1 MRSLSL
7 RNRTRERFD
16 ALLAFDPGLNQ
27 LLLAAAVMA
36 GVAVSVGAVYL
47 YCQVVHPMWMQAPPG
62 AHLSAAQAAAL
73 GAQHHGE
80 TLLAMLI
87 GGIVGMLAAFA
98 VVDTDRRQLLLTF
111 ALIPVPML
119 ATLALAVQ
127 FTHDRTLGIVC
138 MALVMGVGAYLPK
151 FAPRIGPRAFVLGNM
166 LFIGFLFGF
175 LSRGAVTTADVGPIA
190 GILWFSAAVN
200 LVLKLVVFL
209 PLREGALR
217 RTVRAFFA
225 RGRGVL
231 SAALRLWDAADL
243 RDRERQGFRLHRRLT
258 RLNETA
264 LIADALLGDHA
275 AIADDAHARL
285 FDAELGLQNIGRLA
299 DVLAGA
305 DLPPEVR
312 TAIRDCLAEVLETQV
327 ASVGDGL
334 AVLRRFGTDPDVM
347 REHPL
352 EAGRVIRL
360 ADALVGVQLVAQRW
374 EREITPAVELDA
386 EAAFEPPVTL
396 VFGNLPGSTVVSG
409 AAAVPPGT
417 RRARFGLDRLA
428 QNAIRITVAV
438 AVAAAI
444 GSVLSERRFYWAVLA
459 VFVSY
464 MGANTS
470 GEQVF
475 KAFSRVAGTVVGIF
489 LGSLLAHAIGAST
502 WSLLV
507 VVLALG
513 IGIYFMR
520 ASYALMVIGV
530 TVTVSQLYVQLG
542 EFSNSL
548 LALRLEE
555 TAIGA
560 GVAMLA
566 ALIIFPLRTGAAT
579 RTAARAYYDELHEL
593 LARIAGRLA
602 GDGGD
607 GGEDGQPPLSTLTRS
622 LDSALHQ
629 LRAAAVPLARA
640 PARRDEVRHNLLLYG
655 QAAHHARNL
664 AAQLQRGVDLSGHVV
679 GAARATL
686 ETEDRL
692 VATLAQLLELS
703 VGPYEGAALET
714 EARRAA
720 DLASELRQTGDLL
733 SLALDGDGTAAER
746 QFLRHL
752 ARLDETLAELSDNT
766 TARNAPSTRRPR
778 GPRDPRAHAVGPP
791 AAPPQRVS

>member
-175 LSRGAVTTADVGPIA
+175 LSRGAVTTADIGPIA

-209 PLREGALR
+209 PLRCGALR

-231 SAALRLWDAADL
+231 SVALRLWDAADL
-243 RDRERQGFRLHRRLT
+243 RERERLRVRLHRRLN

-264 LIADALLGDHA
+264 LIADALLEEHA

-299 DVLAGA
+299 DALAGA

-312 TAIRDCLAEVLETQV
+312 TAIRDCLAEVLETHV

-374 EREITPAVELDA
+374 EREITPAAELDA
-386 EAAFEPPVTL
+386 GPAFEAPVTL

-409 AAAVPPGT
+409 AAAAPPGT

-438 AVAAAI
+438 VAAAAI
-444 GSVLSERRFYWAVLA
+444 GSVVSERRFYWAVLA

-470 GEQVF
+470 GEQIF
-475 KAFSRVAGTVVGIF
+475 KAGSRVAGTVVGIL
-489 LGSLLAHAIGAST
+489 LGSLLAHVIGDST

-513 IGIYFMR
+513 IGIYFIR
-520 ASYALMVIGV
+520 VSYALMVIGV

-542 EFSNSL
+542 EFSTSL
-548 LALRLEE
+548 LVLRLEE

-560 GVAMLA
+560 GVATLA
-566 ALIIFPLRTGAAT
+566 ALIVFPLRTRTAT
-579 RTAARAYYDELHEL
+579 RVAARAYYDELQEL
-593 LARIAGRLA
+593 LARIASRLA
-602 GDGGD
+602 GDCD
-607 GGEDGQPPLSTLTRS
+607 GGEAAQPPLSTLTRS

-629 LRAAAVPLARA
+629 LRAAAVPVARA
-640 PARRDEVRHNLLLYG
+640 PARRDEVQHNILLYG

-664 AAQLQRGVDLSGHVV
+664 AAQLQRGVDLSGKVV
-679 GAARATL
+679 GAARTTL

-692 VATLAQLLELS
+692 VATLAKLLELS
-703 VGPYEGAALET
+703 VAPRQGAALQT
-714 EARRAA
+714 EARRAC
-720 DLASELRQTGDLL
+720 DLAGEVRRTGDLL
-733 SLALDGDGTAAER
+733 SLALDGDGTAGER

-752 ARLDETLAELSDNT
+752 ARLDETLAELADNT
-766 TARNAPSTRRPR
+766 TAGNAPSTRWPR
-778 GPRDPRAHAVGPP
+778 GPSDRGAQAVGPP
-791 AAPPQRVS
+791 SAAPQHVA

>member
-1 MRSLSL
+1 MRSLAL
-7 RNRTRERFD
+7 RNRVRERFD

-47 YCQVVHPMWMQAPPG
+47 YCQAVHPMWMQAPPG

-111 ALIPVPML
+111 ALMPVPML

-231 SAALRLWDAADL
+231 NATLRLWDAADL
-243 RDRERQGFRLHRRLT
+243 RERERLGFRLHRRLT

-299 DVLAGA
+299 DALAGA
-305 DLPPEVR
+305 DLPLEVR
-312 TAIRDCLAEVLETQV
+312 TAIRDCLAEVLETHV

-347 REHPL
+347 RAHPL

-374 EREITPAVELDA
+374 EREITPPAELGA
-386 EAAFEPPVTL
+386 GPAFEPPVTL

-438 AVAAAI
+438 AAAAAI
-444 GSVLSERRFYWAVLA
+444 GSVVSERRFYWAVLA

-470 GEQVF
+470 GEQIF
-475 KAFSRVAGTVVGIF
+475 KAVNRVAGTVVGIF
-489 LGSLLAHAIGAST
+489 LGSLVAHAIGAST

-513 IGIYFMR
+513 FGIYFMR
-520 ASYALMVIGV
+520 ASYALMVIGI

-548 LALRLEE
+548 LVLRLEE

-560 GVAMLA
+560 AVATLA
-566 ALIIFPLRTGAAT
+566 ALIVFPLRTRAAT
-579 RTAARAYYDELHEL
+579 RVAARAYYDELQEL

-607 GGEDGQPPLSTLTRS
+607 GEDGQRPLSALTRS

-629 LRAAAVPLARA
+629 LRAAAIPLALT
-640 PARRDEVRHNLLLYG
+640 PARRDEVRHNMLLYG

-664 AAQLQRGVDLSGHVV
+664 AAQLQRGVDLSGEVV
-679 GAARATL
+679 GAARTTL

-703 VGPYEGAALET
+703 LGTHQGAALET
-714 EARRAA
+714 EARRGA
-720 DLASELRQTGDLL
+720 DLAREVRETGDLL

-752 ARLDETLAELSDNT
+752 ARLDETLAELADNLS
-766 TARNAPSTRRPR
+766 AGAASATRRPR

-791 AAPPQRVS
+791 AGAPQRVS